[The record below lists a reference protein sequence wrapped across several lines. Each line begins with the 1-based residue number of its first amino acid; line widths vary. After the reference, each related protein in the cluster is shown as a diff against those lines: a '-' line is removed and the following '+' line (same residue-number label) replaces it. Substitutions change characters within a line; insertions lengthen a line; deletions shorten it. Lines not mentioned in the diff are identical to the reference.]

1 MPCRKPIHGASAFNR
16 QIKESFMRN
25 KFQIFRS
32 RNRHIY
38 SLIFSAVCMTAAV
51 CASCLYGWIAG
62 PDTANITLM
71 FIFAL
76 IVISFHTVKYVYGIL
91 CSFFSFLLLSQTLDT
106 SAASLCVTFA
116 GMTAITLFIST
127 LTSNLTTQT
136 NLTAEREK
144 QLAEAELEKTRANL
158 LRAIS
163 HDLRTPLS
171 GILGNSLIFLENQ
184 PLLSEPEKTQIVTN
198 IRESSEWLI
207 NMVENLLTITRISQD
222 GPIINTNDEI
232 VEEVIGEALQKMEK
246 RHPGCVIHARIPE
259 DFIIL
264 PMDVVLIE
272 QVILNL
278 LENAILHSG
287 SADPVDI
294 IAEEN
299 ENTVTFTVRDYGKG
313 IPETMLDHL
322 FDGTYYSAVHASDA
336 QKGMGIG
343 LVICKTI
350 ISAHQ
355 GTITGRNHQ
364 HGAEF
369 IFTLPKQKEENVP

>member
-1 MPCRKPIHGASAFNR
+1 
-16 QIKESFMRN
+16 MRN

-38 SLIFSAVCMTAAV
+38 SLIFSAVCMMAAV
-51 CASCLYGWIAG
+51 CASYLYGWIAG